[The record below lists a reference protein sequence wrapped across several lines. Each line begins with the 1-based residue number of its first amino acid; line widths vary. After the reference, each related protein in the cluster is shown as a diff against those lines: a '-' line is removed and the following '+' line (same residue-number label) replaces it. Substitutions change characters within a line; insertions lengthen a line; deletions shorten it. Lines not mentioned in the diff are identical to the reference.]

1 MSGRFFAVVG
11 PSGVGKDTLMEAAAE
26 CVPGLHLVR
35 RVITR
40 PASAGGEDFEG
51 VSEAVFEA
59 RVAEGAFA
67 LHWQAHGLRYG
78 VPADVDAVLAEG
90 RPVLCNLS
98 RAVLPEAAERFEG
111 MRVLHV
117 TARPE
122 VLAERLA
129 SRGRESAAEIAKRL
143 DRAGFPLPAG
153 LDVREIDN
161 SGDLDAA
168 LAQMLAALQ
177 PVRA

>member
-11 PSGVGKDTLMEAAAE
+11 PSGVGKDTLMEAVAAR
-26 CVPGLHLVR
+26 VPGLRLVR

-40 PASAGGEDFEG
+40 PASAGGEEFEG
-51 VSEAVFEA
+51 VSEAAFEA
-59 RVAEGAFA
+59 RVAEGAFG

-78 VPADVDAVLAEG
+78 VPVTVDAMLAQG
-90 RPVLCNLS
+90 HPVLCNLS
-98 RAVLPEAAERFEG
+98 RAVLPEAAQRFAG

-129 SRGRESAAEIAKRL
+129 GRGRESAAEITRRL
-143 DRAGFPLPAG
+143 GRAGVALPGG
-153 LDVREIDN
+153 LDVRVIDN

-168 LAQMLAALQ
+168 LAQMLAAIQ

>member
-11 PSGVGKDTLMEAAAE
+11 PSGVGKDTLMEAMAAR
-26 CVPGLHLVR
+26 VPGLRLVR

-40 PASAGGEDFEG
+40 PASAGGEEFEG
-51 VSEAVFEA
+51 VSEAAFEA

-78 VPADVDAVLAEG
+78 VPVAVDAMLAAG
-90 RPVLCNLS
+90 HPVLCNLS
-98 RAVLPEAAERFEG
+98 RAVLPEAAQRFAG

-129 SRGRESAAEIAKRL
+129 SRGRESAAEIARRL
-143 DRAGFPLPAG
+143 GRAGVALPAG